1 MRQTI
6 LLIRHEGCPI
16 SDVSAEVP
24 SVRVYNLSR
33 MTVEETEKQLK
44 SLLKLVGTG
53 TELEAFLEGMRAHPA
68 DTHME
73 QLSPVPSGMGEAYV
87 YVKPN
92 YTDELPSVAHAL
104 SKHECFLPTQAT
116 VQRGLERWP
125 LYVSDEDE
133 MNAII
138 DAVRAFSPS
147 VRVEKNRVLEEIS
160 EGSLENENDV
170 DHYGLTSRQL
180 EVLLRAFELG
190 YYADDRSVTMS
201 DVGDAVG
208 LTSATVCEHLNN
220 AENKI
225 IRDVVRGDL

>member
-1 MRQTI
+1 MRQTV

-16 SDVSAEVP
+16 SDASAEVP
-24 SVRVYNLSR
+24 SIRVYNVSR
-33 MTVEETEKQLK
+33 MTVGEDKKQLK

-53 TELEAFLEGMRAHPA
+53 TKLEAFIEELCAHPV
-68 DTHME
+68 DTKLE
-73 QLSPVPSGMGEAYV
+73 QLSSVPSGMGETYV

-92 YTDELPSVAHAL
+92 YSGELPSIAHVL
-104 SKHECFLPTQAT
+104 SRYECFLPTQAT

-138 DAVRAFSPS
+138 DAVREFSPR
-147 VRVEKNRVLEEIS
+147 VCVEKNRVLEEIS
-160 EGSLENENDV
+160 EDSLESETNI

-180 EVLLRAFELG
+180 EVLLHAFELG
-190 YYADDRSVTMS
+190 YYDSDGNVTMS
-201 DVGDAVG
+201 DVGNAVEI
-208 LTSATVCEHLNN
+208 TSATVCEHLNN

-225 IRDVVRGDL
+225 IQHVVRSNL